1 MKKITCIQQYV
12 IDNLIEDEILSTNSL
27 LGAVSKVCS
36 EEQFNNILSILI
48 ETPISST
55 NIPKL
60 EYKEDLE
67 KVGMSMFISSKV
79 SSDTKM
85 RIMKILKDQF
95 SLGIKQTKEYVDSCI
110 GRYNILPKAVKQ
122 EEINKFISRLGPN
135 DSDIIS
141 VSTTSSY

>member
-1 MKKITCIQQYV
+1 MKKISCIQNYV
-12 IDNLIEDEILSTNSL
+12 IDKLIEDEKLSTNNL
-27 LGAVSKVCS
+27 LDAVSKVCS

-48 ETPISST
+48 ETPVPCT
-55 NIPKL
+55 NMPKL

-135 DSDIIS
+135 DSDVIS

>member
-1 MKKITCIQQYV
+1 M
-12 IDNLIEDEILSTNSL
+12 
-27 LGAVSKVCS
+27 SKVCS
-36 EEQFNNILSILI
+36 KEQFDNILSILI

-60 EYKEDLE
+60 KYKEDLE
-67 KVGMSMFISSKV
+67 KVRMSMSISSKV

-110 GRYNILPKAVKQ
+110 GRYNILPKVVKQ
-122 EEINKFISRLGPN
+122 EEIDKFISKLESN
-135 DSDIIS
+135 DSDIIDIIS
-141 VSTTSSY
+141 VSTTQSY